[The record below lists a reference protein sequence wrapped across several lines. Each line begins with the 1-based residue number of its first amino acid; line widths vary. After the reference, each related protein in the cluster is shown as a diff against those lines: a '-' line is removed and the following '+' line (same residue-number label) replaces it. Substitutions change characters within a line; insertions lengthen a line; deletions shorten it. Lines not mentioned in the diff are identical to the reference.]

1 MERASPPAV
10 HPSHH
15 DHADFNFQESLLP
28 MTQHEAAVEANR
40 CLYCY
45 DAPCMHA
52 CPTHID
58 IPTFIRKISTGNL
71 RGSARTILESNFLG
85 GTCARVCP
93 VQELCEGACVLGAD
107 HTPIAIGRL
116 QRYAVD
122 HVQQKGVQL
131 FSPAP
136 ATGKQVAVVGSG
148 PAGISASAELAKLGH
163 AVTLY
168 ERRELGGGLSTYGI
182 IVLREPVEVALREVE
197 AVKQMGVEVRTQ
209 VELTDRAGLD
219 ALLSE
224 YDAVFL
230 GLGLGAVPAV
240 GIPGEEHILDG
251 LAVIEASKMNLP
263 TGIGTRVAV
272 IGAGN
277 TAIDAATVARRMGAD
292 TAMVYRRT
300 EAEMT
305 AYRHEYEFA
314 LHEGITFDFL
324 TQPVRVLSEG
334 SRVTGLECR
343 RMVLGAPD
351 SSGRPRP
358 EPVLGSEFV
367 IPCDTVISAIGQ
379 EKPALA
385 AALGLNLEGGYIA
398 VSSELETS
406 VPRVYAGGDCVRV
419 RGSASTVMA
428 VQDGKIAAASIHA
441 ALSATPG
448 TVMLKPEF
456 PAEVRFNPMYTE
468 SHGTQSHGGP
478 TPSTTLSH
486 ALEAPHG

>member
-1 MERASPPAV
+1 MERASPSAFRLP
-10 HPSHH
+10 
-15 DHADFNFQESLLP
+15 DFDFQESLLP
-28 MTQHEAAVEANR
+28 MTQHEATVEANR

-93 VQELCEGACVLGAD
+93 VQELCEGACVLGAE

-122 HVQQKGVQL
+122 HVQERGVQM
-131 FSPAP
+131 FTPAP
-136 ATGKQVAVVGSG
+136 STGLKVTVVGSG
-148 PAGISASAELAKLGH
+148 PAGLSAAAELAKLGH
-163 AVTLY
+163 AVTLL
-168 ERRELGGGLSTYGI
+168 EKRELGGGLSTYGI
-182 IVLREPVEVALREVE
+182 IVLREPVEIALREVE
-197 AVKQMGVEVRTQ
+197 AVKALGVEVRTQ
-209 VELTDRAGLD
+209 SELSNRAGLD

-230 GLGLGAVPAV
+230 GLGLGAVPAI

-251 LAVIEASKMNLP
+251 LAVIEASKLGQP
-263 TGIGTRVAV
+263 TGIGQRVAV

-292 TAMVYRRT
+292 TRMVYRRT

-314 LHEGITFDFL
+314 LHEGVSFDFL
-324 TQPVRVLSEG
+324 TQPVRVLAKNG
-334 SRVTGLECR
+334 NVTGLECR
-343 RMVLGAPD
+343 QMVLGTPD

-358 EPVLGSEFV
+358 EPVPGSEFV
-367 IPCDTVISAIGQ
+367 IGCDTVISAIGQ

-385 AALGLNLEGGYIA
+385 LALGLKVEGGYIA
-398 VSSELETS
+398 VSSSLETS
-406 VPRVYAGGDCVRV
+406 IPRVYAGGDCVRV

-428 VQDGKIAAASIHA
+428 VQDGKIAAAGIHA
-441 ALSATPG
+441 ALAAK
-448 TVMLKPEF
+448 V
-456 PAEVRFNPMYTE
+456 A
-468 SHGTQSHGGP
+468 
-478 TPSTTLSH
+478 
-486 ALEAPHG
+486 AD